1 MQEKFRQSI
10 PSDKPLFNV
19 LKNNMYLP
27 LAIDE
32 GVYLRGALKLAI
44 RNMKQGDE
52 RDFCL
57 RIYDRLQDI
66 LLDVNSYNNLP
77 F

>member
-1 MQEKFRQSI
+1 MEEKFHQSI

-32 GVYLRGALKLAI
+32 GIYLRGALKMAI

-52 RDFCL
+52 REFVL
-57 RIYDRLQDI
+57 RVLDRLNDI
-66 LLDVNSYNNLP
+66 LLDVNSYNNIL